1 MTNQDDLQLDG
12 FETRLLTELKAEVD
26 ARASHAQ
33 PVTLPTV
40 TPGHRHRWYVPV
52 TGAAAAAVVG
62 IALVVT
68 VARPTPA
75 YAVTG
80 SNGEEITVTVNRLEG
95 ADALQA
101 ALLERGIPADIEYLP
116 TDTQCLPDRYTPVDI
131 PGLSLQ
137 VGSDLFKVTIPAG
150 AVGQGDTFVLSAA
163 VTPTDGG
170 VRAIVN
176 FDVAQG
182 AVGPCQV
189 VPAS

>member
-1 MTNQDDLQLDG
+1 MTNRDDVQLDG
-12 FETRLLTELKAEVD
+12 FETRLLTELRAEVD
-26 ARASHAQ
+26 ARAIHAE
-33 PVTLPTV
+33 PVTLPTAK
-40 TPGHRHRWYVPV
+40 PRHRRLWYVPV
-52 TGAAAAAVVG
+52 TGAAAAAAVA

-80 SNGEEITVTVNRLEG
+80 RNGEEITVTVNRLEG
-95 ADALQA
+95 AGALQA
-101 ALLERGIPADIEYLP
+101 ALRERGVSSDIQYLP
-116 TDTQCLPDRYTPVDI
+116 MDTQCLPGRYTAIDT

-137 VGSDLFKVTIPAG
+137 VGGDLFKVTIPAV
-150 AVGQGDTFVLSAA
+150 AVGAGDTFVLSAS

-170 VRAIVN
+170 VRAIVH

-182 AVGPCQV
+182 AVAQCQV

>member
-1 MTNQDDLQLDG
+1 MTSQDDVQLDG
-12 FETRLLTELKAEVD
+12 FETRLLTELKAAVD
-26 ARASHAQ
+26 ARATHAE
-33 PVTLPTV
+33 PVTLPIATSR
-40 TPGHRHRWYVPV
+40 HRRRWYVPV
-52 TGAAAAAVVG
+52 TGVAAAAAVG

-80 SNGEEITVTVNRLEG
+80 RNGEEITVTVNRLEG

-101 ALLERGIPADIEYLP
+101 ALRERGVPSDIQYLP
-116 TDTQCLPDRYTPVDI
+116 TDTQCLPGRYTAIDT

-150 AVGQGDTFVLSAA
+150 GVGAGDTFVLSAA
-163 VTPTDGG
+163 VTATDNG

-176 FDVAQG
+176 FDVAR
-182 AVGPCQV
+182 GPVAPCRV